1 MLHLIFC
8 LRRLPHLSRE
18 EFQSYW
24 RNIHAPLVARHAKTL
39 GIQRYVQ
46 AHTIDP
52 PATRVI
58 AEARGAPDPY
68 DGVAEVW
75 LNLEDLGKDPKAV
88 DAGKELIEDERK
100 FIDLARSP
108 IFLTEDNVVVG

>member
-18 EFQSYW
+18 EFQRYW
-24 RNIHAPLVARHAKTL
+24 RNVHAPLVARHAKTL
-39 GIQRYVQ
+39 GIQRYIQ

-52 PATRVI
+52 AASRAI
-58 AEARGAPDPY
+58 AESRGAPDPY
-68 DGVAEVW
+68 DGVAEIW
-75 LNLEDLGKDPKAV
+75 FDLEALARDAKAI

-100 FIDLARSP
+100 FIDLTRSP